1 MRGGALVWA
10 GSTIEERDAV
20 TTSIK
25 AGNML
30 SVDAERDGRPYY
42 RVAFRPAPN
51 NEFAGGLALRE
62 AVNRPGGGDPVDV
75 PSLAFLP
82 PGTTDQAAGRLP
94 PPQPPETGDEAVPGL
109 LGLPLPP

>member
-1 MRGGALVWA
+1 MRGGALVWS
-10 GSTIEERDAV
+10 GSTLGERDGV
-20 TTSIK
+20 TPSIK

-62 AVNRPGGGDPVDV
+62 AVNRAGGGDPVDV

-82 PGTTDQAAGRLP
+82 PGTTDPAAGGFTRAP
-94 PPQPPETGDEAVPGL
+94 PAQTPNAPFP
-109 LGLPLPP
+109 

>member
-51 NEFAGGLALRE
+51 HEFAGGLALRQ
-62 AVNRPGGGDPVDV
+62 AVNRPGGRDPPDV
-75 PSLAFLP
+75 PSPSLLP
-82 PGTTDQAAGRLP
+82 PRTTDPTAGRPP
-94 PPQPPETGDEAVPGL
+94 PPQHPPHPHVPF
-109 LGLPLPP
+109 

>member
-62 AVNRPGGGDPVDV
+62 AVNRAGGRDPVDV

-82 PGTTDQAAGRLP
+82 PGTPAPAAGGLSRAAHADAREP
-94 PPQPPETGDEAVPGL
+94 PFPG
-109 LGLPLPP
+109 GGGV